1 VSLHSLLVVA
11 GEASGDQ
18 AAARVLSRLPG
29 VAAFGM
35 GGASMA
41 AAGAELVRDL
51 RGTTGM
57 GTTELGTK
65 VPRVLGAMGSIV
77 AEAKRRQPNAAL
89 LVGYSDF
96 NLSLAGKLMG
106 RGIPLVFYGA
116 PQIWAWRAGRAKKLA
131 HPLASVAVTLPFE
144 EAIWRSHGAEA
155 HYVGHPALE
164 ARRLPGTMVR
174 DSLGLT
180 QRAKALALL
189 PGSRP
194 HEVRALLP
202 AMLTAFERLR
212 KDRASIDAR
221 VLLAQSLDEGTLA
234 WARQQA
240 RAARTPAV
248 ISTTDAGA
256 AEFLPAFDAALCASG
271 TVCLEAALAGAVPI
285 MAYRVGMVSELLVR
299 ALVHVD
305 CFSLPNVV
313 LGRKAFPELLQREAN
328 SRNMAAA
335 AMSVLGQREDYT
347 QACIDVERAFRG
359 ANRASFMVADML
371 DRASDAA
378 RLRASA

>member
-1 VSLHSLLVVA
+1 M
-11 GEASGDQ
+11 
-18 AAARVLSRLPG
+18 PG
-29 VAAFGM
+29 TFAFGM
-35 GGASMA
+35 GGASLSS
-41 AAGAELVRDL
+41 AGAELVRDL

-65 VPRVLGAMGSIV
+65 VPRVLGAMG
-77 AEAKRRQPNAAL
+77 ALMAATKRRAPNAAL

-96 NLSLAGKLMG
+96 NLSLAGKLMA
-106 RGIPLVFYGA
+106 RGIPIVFYGA
-116 PQIWAWRAGRAKKLA
+116 PQIWAWREGRARKLA
-131 HPLASVAVTLPFE
+131 HPLARVAVTLPFE
-144 EAIWRSHGAEA
+144 ESIWRSHGAQA

-164 ARRLPGTMVR
+164 ARRLPGHMVR

-180 QRAKALALL
+180 QRAKAMALL

-202 AMLTAFERLR
+202 AMLDAFVRLR

-234 WARQQA
+234 WARQLA
-240 RAARTPAV
+240 HNAKTPAL

-285 MAYRVGMVSELLVR
+285 MAYRVGVVSELLVR
-299 ALVHVD
+299 ALVHTD
-305 CFSLPNVV
+305 WFSLPNVV

-328 SRNMAAA
+328 GSRMAAA

-347 QACIDVERAFRG
+347 QACADVERAFRG
-359 ANRASFMVADML
+359 ATRASFQVAEL
-371 DRASDAA
+371 LEQACETG